1 MSLSNSEIPT
11 YFEQLDNEIKEL
23 KLSITRMCWYMRGG
37 LSYNEAYQVA
47 PQDREIIYKLI
58 EENMENVKKTK
69 LPLL

>member
-1 MSLSNSEIPT
+1 
-11 YFEQLDNEIKEL
+11 
-23 KLSITRMCWYMRGG
+23 MCWYMRGG